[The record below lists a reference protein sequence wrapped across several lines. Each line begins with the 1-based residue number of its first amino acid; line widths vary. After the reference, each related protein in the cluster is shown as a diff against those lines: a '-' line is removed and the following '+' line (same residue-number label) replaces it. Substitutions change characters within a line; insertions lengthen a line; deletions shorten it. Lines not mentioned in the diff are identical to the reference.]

1 MDEERKKEILSKE
14 IKNFT
19 YGVNIFNNRSEA
31 ITHFTKLGYK
41 IKEGPNW
48 IIVIPKQKEL
58 DEYNEQSYYRNNDEK
73 TCIICGSIFVHGQ
86 NHHIFCNC
94 HRIFIECAFSKK
106 YFEKDLDFCSRT
118 SKNSIIDAI
127 LNNNKIEAYIRK
139 FKQYGMWEK
148 EEYIEKKFT
157 TC

>member
-73 TCIICGSIFVHGQ
+73 NLYYLWI
-86 NHHIFCNC
+86 NFCTW
-94 HRIFIECAFSKK
+94 SKSS
-106 YFEKDLDFCSRT
+106 YFL
-118 SKNSIIDAI
+118 
-127 LNNNKIEAYIRK
+127 
-139 FKQYGMWEK
+139 
-148 EEYIEKKFT
+148 
-157 TC
+157 